1 MEAQERETTKEPDAD
16 ILKAEQIK
24 QVKKNGEALIKEVE
38 LNNQN
43 IQNPQERRKVVGANR
58 AEWLRTKSRRRPL
71 LLRRTRLRA
80 GIEPLAKPVRLWTPA
95 GHRENHADLQCPLR

>member
-24 QVKKNGEALIKEVE
+24 QVKKNGEALIKEVG

-43 IQNPQERRKVVGANR
+43 IQNPQERRKVVR
-58 AEWLRTKSRRRPL
+58 S
-71 LLRRTRLRA
+71 
-80 GIEPLAKPVRLWTPA
+80 KP
-95 GHRENHADLQCPLR
+95 C